1 MNMIYLYVFMHL
13 FRVLYIFNIDMLSAF
28 LFSFSF
34 LSIFLI
40 FQGQLKK
47 TKNSFLFFHGSP
59 VVKNHLPMQETRVS
73 SLGGEDDL
81 QKEMATQSSIL
92 PGKSHGQRSLAGYSP
107 WSPKRVRHDL
117 VIKW

>member
-1 MNMIYLYVFMHL
+1 MNMIYLYVFMNF

-28 LFSFSF
+28 LFFFFIFKHF
-34 LSIFLI
+34 LNLPRPV
-40 FQGQLKK
+40 KK
-47 TKNSFLFFHGSP
+47 KKNSFLFVHGSP

-81 QKEMATQSSIL
+81 EKEMATQSSIL
-92 PGKSHGQRSLAGYSP
+92 AWEIPCKRSLAGYSP

-117 VIKW
+117 VIKR